1 MSALPRTFQP
11 FRCPRSA
18 STNSSFESMVTRS
31 GGSRTESC
39 PRQERRSSLALLAL
53 QGQASCPHKL
63 KRTAEETSKHKE
75 AAPPPSLGGA
85 QSPPH
90 GTRRRAARTRKN
102 RRDHSPAPGILRRWF
117 RAQHVTPRR

>member
-18 STNSSFESMVTRS
+18 STNSSFESMVTTS

-39 PRQERRSSLALLAL
+39 PRQERRSSLALLAF

-75 AAPPPSLGGA
+75 AAHPPTPGGA
-85 QSPPH
+85 QSPPPPPR
-90 GTRRRAARTRKN
+90 GRRRRAK
-102 RRDHSPAPGILRRWF
+102 DH
-117 RAQHVTPRR
+117 HTPQ